1 MIRRPPRSTLFPY
14 TTFFRSTT
22 SLPVRPRYSA
32 KGWPTW
38 ASSRRM
44 SSPSTRS
51 PRPSSCGEHIMPC
64 DSTPRILP
72 TLIVKGGSPALAGRV
87 LPGKTRGTLSPALK
101 FCAPQTICL
110 SPLPSLTRQTVSL
123 SALGCLSLVMTWATT
138 TPSSSPPSF
147 STPSTS
153 MPIMVRRSESS
164 SGDQLNS
171 TYCLSQLSVTFRSE
185 EHTSELQSL
194 RHLVCRL

>member
-1 MIRRPPRSTLFPY
+1 
-14 TTFFRSTT
+14 
-22 SLPVRPRYSA
+22 
-32 KGWPTW
+32 
-38 ASSRRM
+38 M

-72 TLIVKGGSPALAGRV
+72 TLIVKGGSPGLAGSV

-101 FCAPQTICL
+101 FCAPQTIWR

-147 STPSTS
+147 
-153 MPIMVRRSESS
+153 RSEVLRAANDLALALTIVDTADGELVGIGVLVL
-164 SGDQLNS
+164 GDDLGD
-171 TYCLSQLSVTFRSE
+171 YYPIEFAA
-185 EHTSELQSL
+185 ELPI
-194 RHLVCRL
+194 